1 MTYDLVIRGGQVCDG
16 TGAPSFVADVAVRD
30 GRIVAIGD
38 VDPSDADK
46 VIEADGLWVTPG
58 FIDIHTHYDA
68 QLHFEPTASP
78 SSWHGTTTVFIGN
91 CGFTFAP
98 AKPDDL
104 PWLLQMLSRVEGMSP
119 EALREAV
126 TFPGGSF
133 ADYLGGFEGQ
143 IGVNVGANVGHC
155 ALRRFV
161 MGDAASERT
170 ATEAEIAQMQ
180 ELLREAL
187 AEGAIG
193 FTSSQLELHQA
204 HDGRPVPSN
213 LADPDELVALASVLA
228 EFDFGS
234 IEFIPKTFLEG
245 YSAQDRD
252 LIVRLWRASGKPIH
266 LNTLTLLPQAPDGWK
281 RSLEFATEALAQEGA
296 HIHPMF
302 ASNHQGVHFALG
314 STFLFDEYLTLRS
327 ALTSP
332 PADRD
337 AILRSPDF
345 RAALRVEL
353 ADVTNK
359 SFTFNPQ
366 ILRVEV
372 VHDPAHER
380 YVGMT
385 IAEMAEDMGRD
396 PLDAFLDVSLAEELR
411 TQFVQAARPD
421 KRRLDA
427 IEELIRSGIISA
439 GASDAGAHL
448 LSFCGVDYTTR
459 LLTEW
464 VPHVLSFEQAVSR
477 LTMVPAQL
485 HGLDDR
491 GVIKVGAAA
500 DLNVID
506 RTRLATTPP
515 RYVTDFPAD
524 SGRFVIDAEGYV
536 ATVVNGTIM
545 MEEGTHTGA
554 LPGHVLRGAGTP
566 APA

>member
-16 TGAPSFVADVAVRD
+16 TGASSFVADIAVRD

-38 VDPSDADK
+38 VGPADAVE
-46 VIEADGLWVTPG
+46 VIDADGLWVTPG

-133 ADYLGGFEGQ
+133 ADYLSGFEGQ

-170 ATEAEIAQMQ
+170 ATDAEIAQMQ
-180 ELLREAL
+180 ELLRDAL

-213 LADPDELVALASVLA
+213 LAEPDELVALASVLA

-281 RSLEFATEALAQEGA
+281 RSLDFATEALAQEGA

-302 ASNHQGVHFALG
+302 ASNHQGVHFALA

-332 PADRD
+332 PAARD

-372 VHDPAHER
+372 VHEPEHAR

-385 IAEMAEDMGRD
+385 VAEMAEDMGCD

-421 KRRLDA
+421 KNRLDA
-427 IEELIRSGIISA
+427 IEELIRSGIITA

-477 LTMVPAQL
+477 LSMVPARL

-506 RTRLATTPP
+506 RTRLATSPP
-515 RYVTDFPAD
+515 RYVTDFPAN

-536 ATVVNGTIM
+536 ATVVNGTVM

-554 LPGHVLRGAGTP
+554 LPGHVLRGAG
-566 APA
+566 APTS